1 MNDKYL
7 IYGLFCDRTV
17 VMVWSSVKISRKV
30 YLGTPQGG
38 VLSPLLWILVVT
50 DLLKELEKRSCPVT
64 AYADVVVKCYIV
76 YFLMVKEK
84 FLNTVY
90 KLIGGYLNMVP
101 NWANR
106 SDSAVN
112 PSKTEMVLVTS
123 KY

>member
-1 MNDKYL
+1 M
-7 IYGLFCDRTV
+7 
-17 VMVWSSVKISRKV
+17 
-30 YLGTPQGG
+30 
-38 VLSPLLWILVVT
+38 VVT